1 MYDTNGEIWSY
12 GSNSSFDGDAVH
24 LLPGHRYTQSATIL
38 CSVLC
43 NLSQMADTF
52 YMGPHET
59 FSQMI
64 PTDQSGHDT
73 ETWL

>member
-1 MYDTNGEIWSY
+1 MRT
-12 GSNSSFDGDAVH
+12 
-24 LLPGHRYTQSATIL
+24 LTIL

-52 YMGPHET
+52 YMGPQET
-59 FSQMI
+59 FSQMT

-73 ETWL
+73 ETWLWLKKMNIK